1 MAKFMVLIDLP
12 LARKLQEI
20 LYEIGR
26 GDLKDELEALITES
40 ARTHE
45 RRSDEPTRQTVKGAL
60 PVPKNRV
67 VLSVGDKKKV
77 DNQEQ
82 GVDK

>member
-1 MAKFMVLIDLP
+1 MAKFMVSIDLP

-40 ARTHE
+40 ARQHE
-45 RRSDEPTRQTVKGAL
+45 RRSSEPTRQTVKGAL
-60 PVPKNRV
+60 SIPKNRV
-67 VLSVGDKKKV
+67 VISAEHKKKV

-82 GVDK
+82 E